1 MEGVEFG
8 GSLPLAGS
16 GGLDE
21 GVDKAAANPHPVPR
35 ARIKLFGL
43 PRFMEQRGTVED
55 GAAQNHG
62 SDLASI

>member
-8 GSLPLAGS
+8 GSLPVAGS
-16 GGLDE
+16 GEGL
-21 GVDKAAANPHPVPR
+21 DKAAANPHPVPR
-35 ARIKLFGL
+35 AHIKLFGL
-43 PRFMEQRGTVED
+43 PRFIEQRGTVED